1 MSLQT
6 YTATRKNYKDL
17 AGAAAPKPTMN
28 FALDGLKP
36 QKSSI
41 RFDNLKPA
49 PSMNGA
55 TNAQRLEKVQLAG
68 GGELLVQNPEG
79 TTRGLIEAVK
89 SKMAELKIKRS
100 PIIDIKERNA
110 DLSGM
115 DLSGMVLTGGVG
127 GINLS
132 GAKMKDATL
141 INIGCPLNAQNADME
156 NVTVRDCRLDG
167 STMTGANLSGANFI
181 GENSAT
187 NLKAKN
193 IKLCGTN
200 LGGAHL
206 TNSDFGGAKV
216 EGANFGGSQ
225 MQGVN
230 MGKAQG
236 ALKLAQMKPSNDTPS
251 YMARAMKLRANYMH
265 GPSI

>member
-6 YTATRKNYKDL
+6 YSATRKNYRDL
-17 AGAAAPKPTMN
+17 AGMAAPKPVMN

-41 RFDNLKPA
+41 RFDDLKPA
-49 PSMNGA
+49 PA
-55 TNAQRLEKVQLAG
+55 TNAQRLHKVQLAG

-79 TTRGLIEAVK
+79 TTRGLIMAVK
-89 SKMAELKIKRS
+89 QKMAELKIKRS
-100 PIIDIKERNA
+100 PIINITERNA

-127 GINLS
+127 GINFS

-141 INIGCPLNAQNADME
+141 LNIGCPINATNADME
-156 NVTVRDCRLDG
+156 NATVRDCRLDG

-206 TNSDFGGAKV
+206 TNSDFGGANV
-216 EGANFGGSQ
+216 ANANFGGSQ
-225 MQGVN
+225 MEGLN
-230 MGKAQG
+230 MAGARG
-236 ALKLAQMKPSNDTPS
+236 ALNLKQMRPSNDTPS
-251 YMARAMKLRANYMH
+251 YMARAMKLHANYMH

>member
-6 YTATRKNYKDL
+6 YSATRKNYQDL
-17 AGAAAPKPTMN
+17 AGMAAPKPVMN
-28 FALDGLKP
+28 FALDALKP

-41 RFDNLKPA
+41 RFDDLKPA
-49 PSMNGA
+49 PT
-55 TNAQRLEKVQLAG
+55 TNAQRLQKVQLAG
-68 GGELLVQNPEG
+68 GGELLVQNPDG
-79 TTRGLIEAVK
+79 TTKGLIQAVK
-89 SKMAELKIKRS
+89 SKMAELKITRT
-100 PIIDIKERNA
+100 PIINIKERNA

-127 GINLS
+127 SVNLT
-132 GAKMKDATL
+132 GAKLKDATL
-141 INIGCPLNAQNADME
+141 MGIACPLNATNADMQ

-181 GENSAT
+181 GENSAVD
-187 NLKAKN
+187 LKAKN

-206 TNSDFGGAKV
+206 TNSDLSGAKV

-225 MQGVN
+225 MQGVTMN
-230 MGKAQG
+230 GAQG
-236 ALKLAQMKPSNDTPS
+236 ALKLNQLKPSNDTPS

>member
-6 YTATRKNYKDL
+6 YTKARRNYQDI
-17 AGAAAPKPTMN
+17 AGVAAPKPVMN
-28 FALDGLKP
+28 FSLDGLKP

-41 RFDNLKPA
+41 RFDNLKPQA
-49 PSMNGA
+49 PT
-55 TNAQRLEKVQLAG
+55 TNAQRLQKVQLAG
-68 GGELLVQNPEG
+68 GGELLVQNPTG
-79 TTRGLIEAVK
+79 TTRGLITAVK
-89 SKMAELKIKRS
+89 EKMAELKIKRS
-100 PIIDIKERNA
+100 PIINITERNA

-127 GINLS
+127 SINLTN
-132 GAKMKDATL
+132 AKMKDATL
-141 INIGCPLNAQNADME
+141 MNIGAPMNATNADME
-156 NVTVRDCRLDG
+156 NVTVRDSRLDG
-167 STMTGANLSGANFI
+167 STFTGANLSGANFI

-193 IKLCGTN
+193 VKLQGTN

-216 EGANFGGSQ
+216 ANANFGGSQ
-225 MQGVN
+225 MAGVN
-230 MGKAQG
+230 MAGAQG
-236 ALKLAQMKPSNDTPS
+236 ALNLKQMQPKAPMPT
-251 YMARAMKLRANYMH
+251 YMQRAMKLQANYMH

>member
-6 YTATRKNYKDL
+6 YTATRRNYKDL
-17 AGAAAPKPTMN
+17 SGVAAPKPVMN

-41 RFDNLKPA
+41 RFDNLKQGPQ
-49 PSMNGA
+49 
-55 TNAQRLEKVQLAG
+55 TNAQRLQKVQLAG
-68 GGELLVQNPEG
+68 GGELLVQNPDG
-79 TTRGLIEAVK
+79 TTRGLILAVK
-89 SKMAELKIKRS
+89 SKMAELKIKRT

-115 DLSGMVLTGGVG
+115 DLSGMVLSGGVG

-132 GAKMKDATL
+132 GAKMKNATL
-141 INIGCPLNAQNADME
+141 LNIHVPLNAVNADME
-156 NVTVRDCRLDG
+156 NATIRDCRLDG

-181 GENSAT
+181 GENSAV
-187 NLKAKN
+187 NMKAKN

-206 TNSDFGGAKV
+206 TNSDFGGANV
-216 EGANFGGSQ
+216 ANANFGGSQ
-225 MQGVN
+225 MEGLN
-230 MGKAQG
+230 MANAKG
-236 ALKLAQMKPSNDTPS
+236 ALNLKQMQPHAPMPS
-251 YMARAMKLRANYMH
+251 YMERAMKLRANYMH